1 MTRWLVTGGAGFIG
15 SNFIRRALAER
26 PDLAL
31 ANLDALTYSGRRENL
46 ADCEPNPRYRFEHGD
61 IADAERVEAVFHSF
75 RPEAVVHFAAESH
88 VDRSIGDAT
97 AFVRTNVQ
105 GTQVLLDAARRH
117 NVARFLHISTDE
129 VYGSLKAEGR
139 FSEASPLEPNS
150 PYAASKAAGELLV
163 RAAAHTHRL
172 PAIITR
178 SSNNYGPYQF
188 PEKLIPLAI
197 VNALAGQPIPLYGT
211 GENVRNWIHVDDH
224 CRGLL
229 AALERGQPGGVYNLG
244 GDEELDNRTLLERL
258 LGLLGQPLSLIQ
270 PVPDRPGHDLRYAL
284 DSSRARRELGW
295 TPQVGLAPGLAN
307 TVEWYRANAAWLAAV
322 RDAEYHDY
330 YRRQYGARS

>member
-26 PDLAL
+26 PDLAI

-46 ADCEPNPRYRFEHGD
+46 ADCEANPRYRFEHGD

-75 RPEAVVHFAAESH
+75 RPEVVVHLAAESH

-117 NVARFLHISTDE
+117 RVARFLHISTDE
-129 VYGSLKAEGR
+129 VYGSLGAEGR

-172 PAIITR
+172 PALITR

-229 AALERGQPGGVYNLG
+229 AALEHGQPGGVYNLG
-244 GDEELDNRTLLERL
+244 GEEELDNRGLLERL
-258 LGLLGQPLSLIQ
+258 LGLLDRPLSLIQ

-295 TPQVGLAPGLAN
+295 APQVPLPRGLAD
-307 TVEWYRANAAWLAAV
+307 TVEWYRAHPAWLAAV
-322 RDAEYHDY
+322 RDADFHDY

>member
-26 PDLAL
+26 PDLAI

-117 NVARFLHISTDE
+117 KVARFLHISTDE
-129 VYGSLKAEGR
+129 VYGSLAGEGR
-139 FSEASPLEPNS
+139 FTEASPLEPNS

-197 VNALAGQPIPLYGT
+197 VNALASQPIPLYGT

-229 AALERGQPGGVYNLG
+229 AALERGQPGAVYNLG
-244 GDEELDNRTLLERL
+244 GDEELDNRRLLERL
-258 LGLLGQPLSLIQ
+258 LGLLGRPLSLIQ

-284 DSSRARRELGW
+284 DSSRARRELDW